1 MRLLIILIFLNISCS
16 AFELTLDVGHTP
28 TKFGA
33 TSCSCKKEYNYNLA
47 LAQHITSYLNINKIK
62 PNLSYGEITFEDRYA
77 SSDKKDLLLS
87 IHHDSMQEQFIQRDK
102 TNCPSSNYA
111 SGFSLFVSSK
121 NPQYEKSLQYAKK
134 IGSSLVKQG
143 YKPTYHHAE
152 NITGENRVLLD
163 KRLGIYIFDDLKV
176 LKNAKSP
183 AILLEAGVIVS
194 PMDEQRVQT
203 PKFMNDISLAILKAI
218 K

>member
-1 MRLLIILIFLNISCS
+1 M
-16 AFELTLDVGHTP
+16 
-28 TKFGA
+28 
-33 TSCSCKKEYNYNLA
+33 TSKGIGVDGCDCDCFTYFV
-47 LAQHITSYLNINKIK
+47 
-62 PNLSYGEITFEDRYA
+62 LS
-77 SSDKKDLLLS
+77 
-87 IHHDSMQEQFIQRDK
+87 Q
-102 TNCPSSNYA
+102 C
-111 SGFSLFVSSK
+111 
-121 NPQYEKSLQYAKK
+121 
-134 IGSSLVKQG
+134 IG
-143 YKPTYHHAE
+143 
-152 NITGENRVLLD
+152 ITGENRVLLD